1 VVIERMGS
9 EAARLG
15 LRVQGDYTFQ
25 SVSNT
30 LLVVVEVVPE
40 EYKVTSTFLNKGGR
54 TRLAYVE
61 SETSGNLPNGF
72 YLIQSS
78 PELAKRMAAR
88 FGNKSGILENEK
100 VNFVSTA
107 GRITKEVSGTAM
119 MYADPKYR
127 HYWVRVELGSAFDPH
142 GGGFWIDGGP

>member
-1 VVIERMGS
+1 MGS
-9 EAARLG
+9 EADRLG
-15 LRVQGDYTFQ
+15 LRVQGDYSFQ
-25 SVSNT
+25 SVSDT
-30 LLVVVEVVPE
+30 LLVVVEVVPKD
-40 EYKVTSTFLNKGGR
+40 YKVTSTLLNKGGR

-61 SETSGNLPNGF
+61 SETLGSLPNGF

-107 GRITKEVSGTAM
+107 GRTTKEVSGTAM
-119 MYADPKYR
+119 MYPDPKKFR
-127 HYWVRVELGSAFDPH
+127 HYWVRVELGSAFDPR

>member
-1 VVIERMGS
+1 MGS
-9 EAARLG
+9 EADRLG

-30 LLVVVEVVPE
+30 LLVVVEVVPKDYKD
-40 EYKVTSTFLNKGGR
+40 YKVTSTLLNKGGR
-54 TRLAYVE
+54 TRLAYIE

-107 GRITKEVSGTAM
+107 GRTTKEVSGTAM

-127 HYWVRVELGSAFDPH
+127 HYWVRVELGSAFDAN
-142 GGGFWIDGGP
+142 GGGFWVDGGP